1 MYRLNKETLAY
12 EKVTLKFYAKALLF
26 LLLSV
31 AGLSYTTVRV
41 IESEKVPVVITN
53 DSTEELTK
61 ESLRLYLKE
70 CNVKFPEIVLK
81 QALLESNSFKSN
93 VFKQNNN
100 LFGMRI
106 STSRP
111 TTHKGDNLGFAY
123 YTSWKESVLDYALW
137 QASYTKSI
145 NSEKQYYD
153 FLDEIYCTDVT
164 NGQSYSQMLKRL

>member
-1 MYRLNKETLAY
+1 MYRLNKTTLQY
-12 EKVTLKFYAKALLF
+12 EQISFKFYAKALLILF
-26 LLLSV
+26 LSV
-31 AGLSYTTVRV
+31 IGLSYTTVKV
-41 IESEKVPVVITN
+41 VESEKIPVVITN
-53 DSTEELTK
+53 DVSEELTK
-61 ESLRLYLKE
+61 ESLLLYLKQ

-100 LFGMRI
+100 LFGMRV

-111 TTHKGDNLGFAY
+111 TTHKGDNLGFAS

-145 NSEKQYYD
+145 NSEGQYYA

-164 NGQSYSQMLKRL
+164 NGQS